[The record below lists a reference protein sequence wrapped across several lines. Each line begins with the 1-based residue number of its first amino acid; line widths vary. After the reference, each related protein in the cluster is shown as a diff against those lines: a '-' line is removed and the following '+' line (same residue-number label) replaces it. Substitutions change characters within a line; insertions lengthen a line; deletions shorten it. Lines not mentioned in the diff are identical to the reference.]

1 MILLENGR
9 LFALG
14 RNNGGVCATRTNPR
28 IITDNVLGQLTKIND
43 EPLRGEKIV
52 DFEVSGNSLIMKTDS
67 GSIFYSGM
75 HSKFLPT
82 RFPCNVNAKS
92 IWATY
97 DSVGIIGEDGKIY
110 FLNDPIIADHDK
122 YGDVMVCDDPA
133 LMGAWKVGGTHRLRF
148 ALRQ

>member
-1 MILLENGR
+1 
-9 LFALG
+9 
-14 RNNGGVCATRTNPR
+14 
-28 IITDNVLGQLTKIND
+28 
-43 EPLRGEKIV
+43 
-52 DFEVSGNSLIMKTDS
+52 
-67 GSIFYSGM
+67 M

-82 RFPCNVNAKS
+82 RFPSNVNAKS

-122 YGDVMVCDDPA
+122 YGEVMVCDDPT
-133 LMGAWKVGGTHRLRF
+133 LQGAWKVGGTHRLRF